1 MTDLTQIFK
10 EERKSPKEEDN
21 DIEEKFLAIPLLF
34 GTTTLRFFLLHQ
46 MGN

>member
-1 MTDLTQIFK
+1 MTKYFE
-10 EERKSPKEEDN
+10 EERKSPKNEDN
-21 DIEEKFLAIPLLF
+21 DVEEKFFAIPLLF